1 MAYESFNLVLEESPP
16 KLCSCEEYNMQ
27 KERIDNLEQLNECLR
42 KENERLRQKCIGL
55 KREMKER
62 EEKKEEFLKVEID
75 SDVEPEHE
83 DLFQELNAREF
94 TFADMAGMS
103 IPVFRRNGKK
113 RYSCLYCAMDFCSRQ
128 DSKKHMFRNHRDKVI
143 EVCSIFQK

>member
-16 KLCSCEEYNMQ
+16 KLCSREEYNMQ

-103 IPVFRRNGKK
+103 IPVFWRNGKK